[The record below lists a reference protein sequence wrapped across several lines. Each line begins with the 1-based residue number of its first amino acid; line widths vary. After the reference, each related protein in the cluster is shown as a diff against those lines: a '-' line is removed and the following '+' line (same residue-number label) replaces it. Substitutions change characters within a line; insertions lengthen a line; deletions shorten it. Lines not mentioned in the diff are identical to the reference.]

1 MILDHDIIC
10 CIDYCTNSD
19 RYYYLQEYVDGI
31 RDKIPAKIMN
41 WGFAGPA
48 NGGFNTHITYYND
61 KLSYHFVK
69 FIDKP
74 FGQCIYLD
82 INAIE
87 MFRNLLEED
96 KLEYSNEDFDFI
108 YMLYEHLKSTRKHFQ
123 KNIILK
129 REIKQ
134 RKIIKTKAIQILIA
148 IFKQK
153 IYSKRIVW

>member
-1 MILDHDIIC
+1 MK
-10 CIDYCTNSD
+10 
-19 RYYYLQEYVDGI
+19 RYSIYSALIALCVAGGMSSCVEDEGSGI
-31 RDKIPAKIMN
+31 V
-41 WGFAGPA
+41 
-48 NGGFNTHITYYND
+48 T
-61 KLSYHFVK
+61 
-69 FIDKP
+69 
-74 FGQCIYLD
+74 D
-82 INAIE
+82 INKITISGIE
-87 MFRNLLEED
+87 SQYDCTSYFGTLRIAPTLTFSLDNIPED